1 MEVVTSISNYDMS
14 MCANHLAKPSG
25 CESAAQ
31 GTPTYE
37 RISQPIFAMYIVSIL
52 YSPKMQ
58 QGSRM
63 PWNKT
68 ASSQFSRLKILLTRS
83 SATGQVFTCQSPK
96 NAAQALISGHEAF
109 QANPCSDTNSYR
121 EQTIPHKQKTKKQ
134 RISALYYD
142 AR

>member
-63 PWNKT
+63 TWNKM
-68 ASSQFSRLKILLTRS
+68 ASSQFSRLKILNTLFCHQGKYSHASPLRTRPRLTS
-83 SATGQVFTCQSPK
+83 VGMKHFKPILAV
-96 NAAQALISGHEAF
+96 
-109 QANPCSDTNSYR
+109 
-121 EQTIPHKQKTKKQ
+121 IPIHIENKQKHTNKQTNKQ
-134 RISALYYD
+134 RIGALY
-142 AR
+142 